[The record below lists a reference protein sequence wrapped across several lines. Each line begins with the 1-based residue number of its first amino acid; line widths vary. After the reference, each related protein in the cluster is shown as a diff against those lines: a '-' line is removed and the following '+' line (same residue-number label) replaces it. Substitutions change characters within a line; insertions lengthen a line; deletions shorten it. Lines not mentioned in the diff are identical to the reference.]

1 MVRIADVARLA
12 GVSKAT
18 ASRALSG
25 SDHVAAATRKRV
37 VEAAESLQYAPS
49 TAAVGLATGRTRRVG
64 VLMPT
69 VNRWFFSQ
77 VLEGVQAALVKH
89 GLDLMLY
96 CAMPGTPAR
105 ERILRD
111 FMHRNRMDGL
121 IAIGIES
128 SDPEWERLA
137 QIHAPIVGVVG
148 TEPGASLVT
157 IDDTHAARR
166 ATEHLLALGHRDVA
180 FLGGEARDP
189 GAANVNRDRYAG
201 YARAMMAAGLG
212 DRVRQIPSPS
222 TLPGGYAAA
231 VDALGSQ
238 DRPTGVVGVCDEVA
252 IGAIIAARRLGLL
265 VPGHISVTGIDDHE
279 YAEMFSLTT
288 LSQKPRA
295 QGRAAV
301 DLLLE
306 RIDDPSLAPTTTS
319 LKARLIVRNSTLALD
334 ATVDAPDAWGSSDGP

>member
-1 MVRIADVARLA
+1 MVRIADVAELA

-25 SDHVAAATRKRV
+25 RDHVAEATRKRV

-49 TAAVGLATGRTRRVG
+49 TAAVGLATGRTRRIG

-69 VNRWFFSQ
+69 VSRWFFSQ

-96 CAMPGTPAR
+96 CALPGTPAR
-105 ERILRD
+105 ERIFRD
-111 FMHRNRMDGL
+111 FMRRKRMDGL

-128 SDPEWERLA
+128 SDPEWERLR
-137 QIHAPIVGVVG
+137 QIDAPIVGVVG
-148 TEPGASLVT
+148 TTPGSSLVA
-157 IDDTHAARR
+157 IDDTHAAMR
-166 ATEHLLALGHRDVA
+166 ATEHLLALGHREVV

-189 GAANVNRDRYAG
+189 GAANVHRDRFTG
-201 YARAMMAAGLG
+201 YTRAMTAAGLG
-212 DRVRQIPSPS
+212 ASVRHVPAPS
-222 TLPGGYAAA
+222 TVPGGYAAA

-238 DRPTGVVGVCDEVA
+238 DRPTGIVGVCDEVA

-265 VPGHISVTGIDDHE
+265 VPGHVSVTGIDDHE

-301 DLLLE
+301 DLLLA
-306 RIDDPSLAPTTTS
+306 RIEDPSLAPSTTS
-319 LKARLIVRNSTLALD
+319 LKARLIVRSSTLALD
-334 ATVDAPDAWGSSDGP
+334 ASVAAPGTRDGSHGP